1 MNHEEHKTAPI
12 LKFQLEK
19 ATSQPHMSEAI
30 AERTMSDTPNGIII
44 GEDQL
49 DNDLMED
56 PQAWTSIA
64 EQYAPYEDDLDIE
77 VNKTLI
83 LNLSEK
89 NKSNLFIIS

>member
-1 MNHEEHKTAPI
+1 
-12 LKFQLEK
+12 
-19 ATSQPHMSEAI
+19 MSEAI

-64 EQYAPYEDDLDIE
+64 EQYAPYDDDLDIE
-77 VNKTLI
+77 DHDEDEEGVPDYSYNYPELMSDYPSEVNL
-83 LNLSEK
+83 EDQY
-89 NKSNLFIIS
+89 F